1 MITFLLNGEIVTVD
15 AQPSDTLL
23 MHLRETFHKIGT
35 KEGCNEGDCGAC
47 SIIISDNMGVARVA
61 NSCILLMPQ
70 IHKKA
75 IRTVEGISSP
85 SRELHPI
92 QASMIK
98 HHGSQCGFC
107 TPGFITTLAA
117 AHKNGEEDFENQI
130 AGNLCRCTGYGPII
144 KSAVEASGKP
154 VPAWMNENLELIQ
167 NVPSLS
173 NKPNSIQAFSEYYLK
188 NPSSVIIAG
197 GTDIALDINK
207 KLKTIENPIFLDDCK
222 ELTEITV
229 NEKYLKIGA
238 ASTISTLLMV
248 MRDHHP
254 HFAEMLCRYGSIQ
267 IRNSATIG
275 GNIANGSPIGDC
287 SPALIALNAILKLRQ
302 GSNVRNVPI
311 EDFFIDYGIQD
322 LKEGEFIE
330 EILIPRQS
338 DDLRCYKIS
347 KRFDQDISA
356 LNGCFNIKISEG
368 KVSSCRI
375 AFGGMSST
383 PKRAYQVESA
393 LHGEPWNLQNLQR
406 ASHKI
411 GLDYSPLS
419 DVRAS
424 SAYRLKVAQNMLT
437 KVFYENSGIKTNI
450 RNALV

>member
-1 MITFLLNGEIVTVD
+1 
-15 AQPSDTLL
+15 
-23 MHLRETFHKIGT
+23 
-35 KEGCNEGDCGAC
+35 
-47 SIIISDNMGVARVA
+47 
-61 NSCILLMPQ
+61 
-70 IHKKA
+70 
-75 IRTVEGISSP
+75 
-85 SRELHPI
+85 
-92 QASMIK
+92 MIK

-107 TPGFITTLAA
+107 TPGFITALAA
-117 AHKNGEEDFENQI
+117 AHKNGEKDFENQI

-144 KSAVEASGKP
+144 KSAVEASSKP
-154 VPAWMNENLELIQ
+154 VPAWMHEDLDQIE
-167 NVPSLS
+167 NVPSLN
-173 NKPNSIQAFSEYYLK
+173 NKPRSIQVFSEHYLN

-207 KLKTIENPIFLDDCK
+207 KLKTIENAIFLDDCT
-222 ELTEITV
+222 ELTEIEI
-229 NEKYLKIGA
+229 NEKYLKVGA
-238 ASTISTLLMV
+238 ASTISTLLNV

-267 IRNSATIG
+267 IRNSATVG

-287 SPALIALNAILKLRQ
+287 APALIALNAILKLRQ
-302 GSNVRNVPI
+302 GSKVRNISI
-311 EDFFIDYGIQD
+311 EDFFIDYEVKD

-338 DDLRCYKIS
+338 DDLHCYKIS

-383 PKRAYQVESA
+383 PKRAYQVETA
-393 LHGEPWNLQNLQR
+393 LQGKSWNLQNLQR

-411 GLDYSPLS
+411 GLDYAPMN
-419 DVRAS
+419 DARAS
-424 SAYRLKVAQNMLT
+424 SAYRLRVAKNMLT
-437 KVFYENSGIKTNI
+437 KVFYENSEIKTNI

>member
-15 AQPSDTLL
+15 AKPSDTLL

-47 SIIISDNMGVARVA
+47 SIIVSDDTGVARVTNA
-61 NSCILLMPQ
+61 CILLMPQ

-75 IRTVEGISSP
+75 IRTVEGVSSP
-85 SRELHPI
+85 NKKLHPI

-107 TPGFITTLAA
+107 TPGFITALAA
-117 AHKNGEEDFENQI
+117 AHKNGEKDFENQI

-144 KSAVEASGKP
+144 KSAVEASSKP
-154 VPAWMNENLELIQ
+154 VPAWMHEDLDQIE
-167 NVPSLS
+167 NVPSLN
-173 NKPNSIQAFSEYYLK
+173 NKPRSIQVFSEHYLN

-207 KLKTIENPIFLDDCK
+207 KLKTIENAIFLDDCT
-222 ELTEITV
+222 ELTEIEI
-229 NEKYLKIGA
+229 NEKYLKVGA
-238 ASTISTLLMV
+238 ASTISTLLNV

-267 IRNSATIG
+267 IRNSATVG

-287 SPALIALNAILKLRQ
+287 APALIALNAILKLRQ
-302 GSNVRNVPI
+302 GSKVRNIFI
-311 EDFFIDYGIQD
+311 EDFFIDYGVQD

-338 DDLRCYKIS
+338 DDLHCYKIS

-383 PKRAYQVESA
+383 PKRAYQVETA
-393 LHGEPWNLQNLQR
+393 LQGKSWNLQNLQR
-406 ASHKI
+406 ASNKI
-411 GLDYSPLS
+411 GLDYAPMN
-419 DVRAS
+419 DARAS
-424 SAYRLKVAQNMLT
+424 SAYRLRVAKNMLT
-437 KVFYENSGIKTNI
+437 KVFYENSEIKTNI